1 MEVHMKTIRQIAVLA
16 ILLLS
21 SSTSLAQDAMT
32 MILPIIGIK
41 II

>member
-1 MEVHMKTIRQIAVLA
+1 MKIHMKKIRQIAALA

-21 SSTSLAQDAMT
+21 SSASLAQDAMT